1 VAESEILVAG
11 LDGCRSGWVMA
22 TVPLGATGPLRLE
35 LVDDPVDVVRRLEA
49 GTLAAAAIDIPI
61 GLATGTPRRCD
72 VEARRLLGARR
83 SSVFPAPA
91 RSVLGAASY
100 EEACA
105 RSALACGK
113 KISRQL
119 FNILPKI
126 QQVDALV
133 TPQCQ
138 ARLFEMCPELSF
150 AVLAGAPMCANKRTA
165 AGRAERAT
173 ALEAVF
179 DDVGPLVRRPPP
191 GAAPDDVLDAL
202 IGVWTARRHA
212 NQAHVRLGGELDATG
227 LRMEVIA

>member
-1 VAESEILVAG
+1 
-11 LDGCRSGWVMA
+11 
-22 TVPLGATGPLRLE
+22 VPLSTSGPLRLE
-35 LVDDPVDVVRRLEA
+35 LIEDLGDILRRIEA
-49 GTLAAAAIDIPI
+49 GTLAAVAIDIPI
-61 GLATGTPRRCD
+61 GLAASAPRRCD
-72 VEARRLLGARR
+72 VEARHLLGARR

-126 QQVDALV
+126 EQVDALM
-133 TPQCQ
+133 TPHHQ
-138 ARLFEMCPELSF
+138 AFLFEMCPELSF
-150 AVLAGAPMCANKRTA
+150 TFLAGAPMRANKRTA
-165 AGRAERAT
+165 TGRGERRAT
-173 ALEAVF
+173 LEAVF
-179 DDVGPLVRRPPP
+179 GDVEDLLRPPR

-202 IGVWTARRHA
+202 VGAWTARRYATQTHL
-212 NQAHVRLGGELDATG
+212 QLGGEPDATG

>member
-1 VAESEILVAG
+1 MAESDTLVAG

-35 LVDDPVDVVRRLEA
+35 LVDDLRDVVGRIET

-61 GLATGTPRRCD
+61 GLATAAPRRCD
-72 VEARRLLGARR
+72 VEARRLLGPRR

-113 KISRQL
+113 RISRQL

-126 QQVDALV
+126 QQVDAVV
-133 TPQCQ
+133 TAATPGPALRDVPRAQLRPTRRCAH
-138 ARLFEMCPELSF
+138 ARQQEVGGGPERN
-150 AVLAGAPMCANKRTA
+150 AVLRSRPSLATSNRSTG
-165 AGRAERAT
+165 GRRWA
-173 ALEAVF
+173 
-179 DDVGPLVRRPPP
+179 RRP
-191 GAAPDDVLDAL
+191 
-202 IGVWTARRHA
+202 TTCSMR
-212 NQAHVRLGGELDATG
+212 
-227 LRMEVIA
+227 

>member
-1 VAESEILVAG
+1 MAESEILVAG
-11 LDGCRSGWVMA
+11 LDGCRSGWVM
-22 TVPLGATGPLRLE
+22 TSVPLRTTGPPRLE
-35 LVDDPVDVVRRLEA
+35 LVDDLRDVVARLEA
-49 GTLAAAAIDIPI
+49 GSLAAAAIDIPI
-61 GLATGTPRRCD
+61 GLAPGTPRRCD
-72 VEARRLLGARR
+72 VEARRLLGPRR

-133 TPQCQ
+133 TPQRQ

-150 AVLAGAPMCANKRTA
+150 AVLAGAPMHANKRTA

-179 DDVGPLVRRPPP
+179 GDVTALVGRPGP
-191 GAAPDDVLDAL
+191 GAAPDDVFDAL
-202 IGVWTARRHA
+202 IGAWTARRYA
-212 NQAHVRLGGELDATG
+212 TQAHVQLGGELDATG

>member
-1 VAESEILVAG
+1 
-11 LDGCRSGWVMA
+11 MA
-22 TVPLGATGPLRLE
+22 TVPLGTSGPPRLE
-35 LVDDPVDVVRRLEA
+35 LVEDPRDILHRIEA

-61 GLATGTPRRCD
+61 GLTASAPRRCD

-91 RSVLGAASY
+91 RSVLGAATY

-105 RSALACGK
+105 RSALASGK

-126 QQVDALV
+126 QQVDALM
-133 TPQCQ
+133 TPHRQ

-150 AVLAGAPMCANKRTA
+150 TLLAGAPMRANKRTA
-165 AGRAERAT
+165 TGRGERRA

-179 DDVGPLVRRPPP
+179 GDVEDLVRPPP

-202 IGVWTARRHA
+202 IGAWTARRYA
-212 NQAHVRLGGELDATG
+212 TQAHVQLGGEPDATG

>member
-1 VAESEILVAG
+1 
-11 LDGCRSGWVMA
+11 
-22 TVPLGATGPLRLE
+22 VPLSASGPLRLE
-35 LVDDPVDVVRRLEA
+35 LIEDLGDILRRIEA

-61 GLATGTPRRCD
+61 GLAASAPRRCD
-72 VEARRLLGARR
+72 IEARHLLGARR

-100 EEACA
+100 EEACE

-126 QQVDALV
+126 EQVDALM
-133 TPQCQ
+133 TPHHQ
-138 ARLFEMCPELSF
+138 AFLFEMCPELGF
-150 AVLAGAPMCANKRTA
+150 TFLAGAPMRANKRTA
-165 AGRAERAT
+165 AGRGERRAC
-173 ALEAVF
+173 LEAAF
-179 DDVGPLVRRPPP
+179 GDVEDLLRPPR

-202 IGVWTARRHA
+202 IGAWTARRYA
-212 NQAHVRLGGELDATG
+212 TQAHVQLGGEPDATG

>member
-1 VAESEILVAG
+1 MAESETLVAG
-11 LDGCRSGWVMA
+11 LDGCRAGWVMA
-22 TVPLGATGPLRLE
+22 TAPLRATRPLRLE
-35 LVDDPVDVVRRLEA
+35 LVDDLRDVLGRLEA

-61 GLATGTPRRCD
+61 GLATSTPRRCD

-91 RSVLGAASY
+91 RSVLGADSY

-133 TPQCQ
+133 TPHHQ

-150 AVLAGAPMCANKRTA
+150 AVLTGAPMRANKRTA
-165 AGRAERAT
+165 AGRSERRAALDT
-173 ALEAVF
+173 VFGDLEA
-179 DDVGPLVRRPPP
+179 LVRRPPP

-212 NQAHVRLGGELDATG
+212 TQAHVQLGGELDATG

>member
-1 VAESEILVAG
+1 VAESDTLVAG
-11 LDGCRSGWVMA
+11 LDGCRAGWVMA

-35 LVDDPVDVVRRLEA
+35 LVDDLRDVVSRMET

-61 GLATGTPRRCD
+61 GLATAAPRRCD
-72 VEARRLLGARR
+72 VEARRLLGPRR

-91 RSVLGAASY
+91 RSVLGAAGY

-126 QQVDALV
+126 QQVDAVV
-133 TPQCQ
+133 TPQRQ

-150 AVLAGAPMCANKRTA
+150 ALLAGAPMRANKRSA
-165 AGRAERAT
+165 AGRAERRA

-179 DDVGPLVRRPPP
+179 GDLEPFDRRPR

-202 IGVWTARRHA
+202 IGAWTARRHA
-212 NQAHVRLGGELDATG
+212 TQAHVQLGGELDAKG
-227 LRMEVIA
+227 LRMEMIA

>member
-1 VAESEILVAG
+1 VAG
-11 LDGCRSGWVMA
+11 LDGCRAGWVMA
-22 TVPLGATGPLRLE
+22 TVPLGTSGPPRLE
-35 LVDDPVDVVRRLEA
+35 LVEDPRDILHRIEA

-61 GLATGTPRRCD
+61 GLTASAPRRCD

-91 RSVLGAASY
+91 RSVLGAATY

-105 RSALACGK
+105 RSAIASGK
-113 KISRQL
+113 RISRQL

-126 QQVDALV
+126 QQVDALM
-133 TPQCQ
+133 TPHRQ

-150 AVLAGAPMCANKRTA
+150 TLLAGAPMRANKRTA
-165 AGRAERAT
+165 TGRGERRA

-179 DDVGPLVRRPPP
+179 GDVEDLVRPPP

-202 IGVWTARRHA
+202 IGAWTARRYA
-212 NQAHVRLGGELDATG
+212 TQAHVQLGGEPDATG

>member
-1 VAESEILVAG
+1 MAESDTLVAG

-22 TVPLGATGPLRLE
+22 TVPLGATGPPRLE
-35 LVDDPVDVVRRLEA
+35 LVDDLRDVVGRIET
-49 GTLAAAAIDIPI
+49 GNLAAAAIDIPI
-61 GLATGTPRRCD
+61 GLAAGAPRRCD

-91 RSVLGAASY
+91 RSVLGAPSY

-113 KISRQL
+113 RISRQL

-126 QQVDALV
+126 QQVDAVV
-133 TPQCQ
+133 TPQRQ

-150 AVLAGAPMCANKRTA
+150 AALAGTPMRANKRTA
-165 AGRAERAT
+165 EGRRERRA

-179 DDVGPLVRRPPP
+179 GDLEPLVRGPQR

-202 IGVWTARRHA
+202 IGAWTARRYVT
-212 NQAHVRLGGELDATG
+212 QAHVQLGGELDAKG
-227 LRMEVIA
+227 LRMEMIA

>member
-1 VAESEILVAG
+1 VAESETLVAG
-11 LDGCRSGWVMA
+11 LDGCRAGWVMA
-22 TVPLGATGPLRLE
+22 TVPLRATGPLRLD
-35 LVDDPVDVVRRLEA
+35 LVVDPRDVIGRLDS
-49 GTLAAAAIDIPI
+49 GVLAAAAIDIPI

-91 RSVLGAASY
+91 RSVLGATSY
-100 EEACA
+100 EDACA

-150 AVLAGAPMCANKRTA
+150 ALLTGAPMRANKRTA
-165 AGRAERAT
+165 AGRAERVG
-173 ALEAVF
+173 ALGAVF
-179 DDVGPLVRRPPP
+179 GDVDALVRRPPP

-202 IGVWTARRHA
+202 IGAWTARRYGTE
-212 NQAHVRLGGELDATG
+212 AHVQLGGELDATG

>member
-1 VAESEILVAG
+1 MAESQTLVAG
-11 LDGCRSGWVMA
+11 LDGCRAGWLMA
-22 TVPLGATGPLRLE
+22 TVPLRAAGPPRLE
-35 LVDDPVDVVRRLEA
+35 LVDDLRDVVVRLEA
-49 GTLAAAAIDIPI
+49 GNLAAAAIDIPI
-61 GLATGTPRRCD
+61 GLAAGTPRLCD

-83 SSVFPAPA
+83 SSIFPAPA

-133 TPQCQ
+133 TPRRQ

-150 AVLAGAPMCANKRTA
+150 AVLAGAPMRANKRTA
-165 AGRAERAT
+165 AGRGERVT

-179 DDVGPLVRRPPP
+179 GDIEQLVRRPPP
-191 GAAPDDVLDAL
+191 GAARDDVLDAL
-202 IGVWTARRHA
+202 IGVWTARRYA
-212 NQAHVRLGGELDATG
+212 TQAHVQLGGELDATG